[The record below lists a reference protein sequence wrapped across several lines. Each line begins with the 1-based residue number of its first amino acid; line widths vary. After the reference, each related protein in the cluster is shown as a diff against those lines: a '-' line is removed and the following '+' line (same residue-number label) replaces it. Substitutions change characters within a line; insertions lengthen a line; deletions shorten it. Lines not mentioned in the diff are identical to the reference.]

1 MNSDV
6 YLLLTSTMAALAAV
20 IAAAGTVAKHWDGIR
35 DRASGVVRLLCCRW
49 RKSGVIWMV
58 FRWGDDYV
66 GRVHVPHST
75 LIKLWKVDDGTFFS
89 YSIKPCES
97 LQEAKKRVG
106 RSAKLWVCRQKWG
119 LRYIEHR
126 QTRKSIYLEGM
137 VVMMNGERPVVSLP
151 DSSGNH
157 LPGREIREPL
167 AWGIL

>member
-6 YLLLTSTMAALAAV
+6 YLLLTSTLAALAAI
-20 IAAAGTVAKHWDGIR
+20 IAAAGTVAKYWDGIR
-35 DRASGVVRLLCCRW
+35 NRASGVVRLLCCRW

-75 LIKLWKVDDGTFFS
+75 LINLWKVDDGTIFT
-89 YSIKPCES
+89 YAIKPCKS
-97 LQEAKKRVG
+97 IQEAKRRVS
-106 RSAKLWVCRQKWG
+106 RSAKLWVCCQKWG
-119 LRYIEHR
+119 LRHREHR

-137 VVMMNGERPVVSLP
+137 VMMNGERPVVSLP
-151 DSSGNH
+151 DPSGNH
-157 LPGREIREPL
+157 LPGGEIREPL